1 MVETQTTTRRY
12 NYRVPDT
19 PRLRHQRI
27 WVVVVVFELPSR
39 VALGV
44 VVVVFELP
52 SRVALLPVVAV
63 AVAVAVVVVFELPSR
78 VVLGGVAV
86 VFKNNLT

>member
-1 MVETQTTTRRY
+1 M
-12 NYRVPDT
+12 
-19 PRLRHQRI
+19 
-27 WVVVVVFELPSR
+27 
-39 VALGV
+39 
-44 VVVVFELP
+44 
-52 SRVALLPVVAV
+52 PVVAV

>member
-1 MVETQTTTRRY
+1 M
-12 NYRVPDT
+12 
-19 PRLRHQRI
+19 
-27 WVVVVVFELPSR
+27 
-39 VALGV
+39 